1 MEIEKKMER
10 KEKKQRNHDQ
20 RNPSFSWWT
29 TTTTTTNSHGV
40 NRTKPRIRI
49 KDWREET
56 KKKRKILGKNGT
68 SLPPWKRGEDELRF
82 SNPKRKRKKQRE
94 NTRNETRLT
103 NITRDRRYAT
113 ATIHH
118 QPSKRTNQPI
128 DSKIIYVGYTD
139 HGGGGGGR
147 RGEREE
153 TAAAAATNS
162 IHTPCFLARRRP
174 ETSAAHVRRAR
185 NATFFLHPSIDPR
198 RRRRFAVRSAWPPSS
213 PLLCTWPRSHARV
226 PDPTGFL
233 SPGVWAVWVG
243 VGVGLDRPGFRVHVN
258 VIAVDGWMDG
268 WRRGVA
274 ARAFGW
280 AQTRNKDDDFSL
292 GYEFSLFI

>member
-1 MEIEKKMER
+1 MEIEKKMEW

-29 TTTTTTNSHGV
+29 TTTTTTTNSHGV
-40 NRTKPRIRI
+40 NRTKPRIRV

-128 DSKIIYVGYTD
+128 DSKIIYVGYTY

-147 RGEREE
+147 RGERGNRSSSSNKQYTHTLLPRAE
-153 TAAAAATNS
+153 AAGDE
-162 IHTPCFLARRRP
+162 RRP
-174 ETSAAHVRRAR
+174 RAARPERDLLPPPLHRSSPPPPPPVRRQKRVAAFVSAAVLGA
-185 NATFFLHPSIDPR
+185 
-198 RRRRFAVRSAWPPSS
+198 
-213 PLLCTWPRSHARV
+213 ARV
-226 PDPTGFL
+226 SPIPRGFYPL
-233 SPGVWAVWVG
+233 GFGPCGC
-243 VGVGLDRPGFRVHVN
+243 GLGLGWTARVLGFMLMSLR
-258 VIAVDGWMDG
+258 WMDG
-268 WRRGVA
+268 WMETRCGCKGFWLG
-274 ARAFGW
+274 AR
-280 AQTRNKDDDFSL
+280 T
-292 GYEFSLFI
+292 

>member
-1 MEIEKKMER
+1 MEIEKKMEW

-29 TTTTTTNSHGV
+29 TTTTTTTNSHGV
-40 NRTKPRIRI
+40 NRTKPRIRV

-128 DSKIIYVGYTD
+128 DSKIIYVGYTY

-174 ETSAAHVRRAR
+174 ETSAAHARRAR
-185 NATFFLHPSIDPR
+185 NATFFLHPSIDPHRR

-213 PLLCTWPRSHARV
+213 PLLCWEPRACPRSH
-226 PDPTGFL
+226 
-233 SPGVWAVWVG
+233 GVFIPWGLGRVG
-243 VGVGLDRPGFRVHVN
+243 VGWGWVGPPGF
-258 VIAVDGWMDG
+258 
-268 WRRGVA
+268 
-274 ARAFGW
+274 
-280 AQTRNKDDDFSL
+280 
-292 GYEFSLFI
+292 